1 MGKGYEQKMH
11 KGLYMRIAHFGII
24 NWMSKN
30 FSQEQI
36 THIYKIYLAPHC
48 RIIGNSEKTE
58 NSLDDH

>member
-30 FSQEQI
+30 FFLGTNHTYIQNLLS
-36 THIYKIYLAPHC
+36 P
-48 RIIGNSEKTE
+48 
-58 NSLDDH
+58 SLQNNW